1 MIFRE
6 LWAGRWQ
13 KVTRT
18 LSVEYV
24 SKPQMKPLHLL
35 LTTYEFIKAKVW
47 SLWKGILVKNN
58 VFINFIMYKK
68 HTNIRL

>member
-47 SLWKGILVKNN
+47 SL
-58 VFINFIMYKK
+58 
-68 HTNIRL
+68 